1 MYLMYGVQRIMI
13 SKALNESDRLS
24 SCSKEAR
31 KFARGRRTSFNV
43 FNVQS
48 AKDKDASGN
57 LDEFVIRYNVSG
69 INISAAA
76 FEKLAQEISLN
87 DRSVQMPTIW
97 PGESVRLFSGVVP
110 VAVGVFHK
118 IAVREAMVPHVDTT
132 TLTVTQWS
140 ARKYYEVCVGKDV
153 YDLLE
158 NPSSAAASVS

>member
-1 MYLMYGVQRIMI
+1 
-13 SKALNESDRLS
+13 
-24 SCSKEAR
+24 
-31 KFARGRRTSFNV
+31 
-43 FNVQS
+43 
-48 AKDKDASGN
+48 
-57 LDEFVIRYNVSG
+57 
-69 INISAAA
+69 
-76 FEKLAQEISLN
+76 
-87 DRSVQMPTIW
+87 MPTIW